1 MAYWFIRE
9 ANENLVRNKL
19 SSLGARE
26 RGVRMRFC
34 CVINYPRKSV
44 AYENQLRIPS
54 TPSHAESQRA
64 QRFTFAEVFPWTE
77 IR

>member
-26 RGVRMRFC
+26 RGVRIRFY
-34 CVINYPRKSV
+34 CVIIIL
-44 AYENQLRIPS
+44 ENQLRIPS
-54 TPSHAESQRA
+54 TPSHAEAQRA